1 MDPILYRYLR
11 NENQRA
17 QFRAE
22 FDEGMFL
29 ELEEDFEFAEYVG
42 STMGT
47 EIVGAVIEPEVI
59 IGVELQRMFE
69 HPVETAEAIVDYNN
83 AYNDLFGA
91 HYSSSEPSPR
101 TPQNTLRG
109 MQRAYGQQG
118 ISASIFPGKRKSM
131 VSGPADKSRGSMK
144 RKAKQAKGKTVKVSR
159 RLREKV
165 EKVIEGD
172 KCHGTYIKRQSGL
185 IGRVYVEGNLD
196 SADTVLRMQVD
207 GMGNQAW
214 CVRDINVMPWN
225 SCGWFTAAMPFFIT
239 RGATSAGIRTVTDQI
254 ANVSVNESDS
264 LHFFTPLQI
273 WDIVSKQYGST
284 KNLIQVPSDTAANFT
299 MKAQVG
305 GAIPTVSSRGLK
317 VFMQNSYVELS
328 LQNQAVRTIKLEI
341 YQCTPKKKVVERSPL
356 TSLLDG
362 LFSDVESLENNQRI
376 TTSRNYTPQQY
387 VNDAVRQE
395 DIDPNISP
403 EFKTNWSY
411 ERSVVIIAPG
421 ESIAYKIQGPK
432 NYEYDFD
439 KFEGL
444 IDSLEPKRW
453 AAFKGVGMYL
463 MIKVIGDKQWSIN
476 TNVGTNTN
484 TATWEATSGF
494 NNHPGLNAIGTNQ
507 AFGWPIVVDAK
518 SYYRYS
524 MPDVIG
530 GIVDGN
536 AGYTVNNQRKDMF
549 HYVSRPDYCLNTVG
563 DNRRLS
569 GPLFNEENPVS
580 GIATISGMRT

>member
-1 MDPILYRYLR
+1 MVRYINYWNRADIVHPPWEEEVSEVMRNFWDP
-11 NENQRA
+11 
-17 QFRAE
+17 
-22 FDEGMFL
+22 GVSL
-29 ELEEDFEFAEYVG
+29 ELEDNFIAGELMVAAEIAEAGLVAGPALALVGAEMAEEYIAG
-42 STMGT
+42 STVSSGSSFDLSGYIT
-47 EIVGAVIEPEVI
+47 PDNALRAIQAVYGAENVNV
-59 IGVELQRMFE
+59 
-69 HPVETAEAIVDYNN
+69 
-83 AYNDLFGA
+83 
-91 HYSSSEPSPR
+91 S
-101 TPQNTLRG
+101 
-109 MQRAYGQQG
+109 
-118 ISASIFPGKRKSM
+118 FPKRKSKM
-131 VSGPADKSRGSMK
+131 VTAGPADKSRTSTK
-144 RKAKQAKGKTVKVSR
+144 RKAKQVKGKSVKVSKN
-159 RLREKV
+159 LRAKV

-172 KCHGTYIKRQSGL
+172 KCHGTYVKRQTGL
-185 IGRVYVEGNLD
+185 IGRVYVEANLD
-196 SADTVLRMQVD
+196 ATDTFLRMQVD

-264 LHFFTPLQI
+264 LHFFTPLQV

-305 GAIPTVSSRGLK
+305 GGIPTVSSRGLK

-328 LQNQAVRTIKLEI
+328 FQNQAVRTIKLEI
-341 YQCTPKKKVVERSPL
+341 YQCTPKKKVVERNPL
-356 TSLLDG
+356 TSFIDG
-362 LFSDVESLENNQRI
+362 LLSDVEAVENNQRI
-376 TTSRNYTPQQY
+376 TTNRNYTPWQY
-387 VNDAVRQE
+387 VNDALRQE
-395 DIDPNISP
+395 DIDPNICP
-403 EFKTNWSY
+403 EFKANWSY
-411 ERSVVIIAPG
+411 EKSVVVIAPG
-421 ESIAYKIQGPK
+421 ESIAYKIQGPQ

-453 AAFKGVGMYL
+453 ASFKGVGMYL

-476 TNVGTNTN
+476 TNAGTNTN
-484 TATWEATSGF
+484 VATWEATSGF
-494 NNHPGLNAIGTNQ
+494 NNHPGLNAIGTNE

-530 GIVDGN
+530 GIVNGN

-549 HYVSRPDYCLNTVG
+549 HYVSRPDYCLNIVG
-563 DNRRLS
+563 DNRRLQ

-580 GIATISGMRT
+580 GIATVSGMRT